1 MKITFIRHVLKTQTQ
16 HQLLAILQ
24 RYMELSHLCGV
35 RLETPSSAHTQMQGF
50 YAQHYMS
57 LMQAEETQE
66 VFCNNLPQV
75 YIAGYIKAEQLL
87 KSLTSIVSPIGRA
100 HVIRL
105 LLCSQPGTLSVFKVQ
120 DSIELFCP
128 KCKPLPDKLPGI
140 YLGKCK
146 QPVVHLDFSS
156 ACLEMIAKDFLF
168 DPDFS
173 YISHHLDL
181 LSFEPKLILRL
192 LREAEGLQKVNV
204 KILGLLVSAMRAVSP
219 EFKEKLGNLVLNAIK
234 VLLGKPLAEQ
244 NVLQQRRVLNILNA
258 IAHMEDDEIWLFH
271 WFKMTFF
278 FLVHTRSLVTQ
289 EAVLAATEMC
299 ASHGLQTINLWNW
312 YKRDALDLTVRLALT
327 GYLSDGVRFTRSLRA
342 VSALQ
347 PFNLPSLISPLF

>member
-1 MKITFIRHVLKTQTQ
+1 
-16 HQLLAILQ
+16 
-24 RYMELSHLCGV
+24 
-35 RLETPSSAHTQMQGF
+35 
-50 YAQHYMS
+50 
-57 LMQAEETQE
+57 
-66 VFCNNLPQV
+66 
-75 YIAGYIKAEQLL
+75 
-87 KSLTSIVSPIGRA
+87 
-100 HVIRL
+100 
-105 LLCSQPGTLSVFKVQ
+105 
-120 DSIELFCP
+120 
-128 KCKPLPDKLPGI
+128 
-140 YLGKCK
+140 
-146 QPVVHLDFSS
+146 
-156 ACLEMIAKDFLF
+156 MIAKDFLF

-192 LREAEGLQKVNV
+192 LREGDGLQKVNV
-204 KILGLLVSAMRAVSP
+204 KVLGLLVSAMRAILP

-342 VSALQ
+342 VSTLQ
-347 PFNLPSLISPLF
+347 PF